1 MALWI
6 ALYPVLGNSARVITF
21 AIGAGWTLLMSVV
34 VVGALWHTPLDDIGS
49 VLFSV
54 GFVTAGAAILEP
66 KKSTPAPP
74 VETEPERVT
83 AGV

>member
-1 MALWI
+1 
-6 ALYPVLGNSARVITF
+6 
-21 AIGAGWTLLMSVV
+21 MSVA

-49 VLFSV
+49 VLLSV
-54 GFVTAGAAILEP
+54 GFVTAGAAILGP
-66 KKSTPAPP
+66 KKRTPAPP